1 MILFYCTYMNK
12 KIYSFTLIFIFSLY
26 PIFSTDTTY
35 ISYDNYIN
43 PINTKIGEIDFGR
56 QESISNLIK
65 NILSDEYSN
74 IWIDNYI
81 KEEYKYMFS
90 KKYSKTFV
98 DLLPITKNFYCSKV
112 KNYENNRSVS
122 VYISDNMIINFIF
135 DKNEDKIINVNFD

>member
-1 MILFYCTYMNK
+1 MNK

-43 PINTKIGEIDFGR
+43 PTNTKIGEIDFGR

-135 DKNEDKIINVNFD
+135 DKNEDEIINVNFD